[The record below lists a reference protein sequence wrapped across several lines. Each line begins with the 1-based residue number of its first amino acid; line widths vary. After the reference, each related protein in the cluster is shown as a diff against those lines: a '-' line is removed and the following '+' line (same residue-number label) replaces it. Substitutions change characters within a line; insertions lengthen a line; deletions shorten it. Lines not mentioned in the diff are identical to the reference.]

1 MDKTFKQI
9 LVIIKNT
16 VKAVLLPL
24 LPFILLILLIVI
36 LFASFVYFITVDD
49 GTYKESDWSNVP
61 YATSTAMNNITV
73 NSDGSISSSMTAE
86 ELWDTLIKNGSDV
99 DKYLDSPEELKK
111 LMNAQIITQ
120 YPDIRPDTSVPI
132 DWSKVDVNNPPGIV
146 KFIRSDTSNNK
157 QNMQYVEP
165 DKFQSYIDEYNKTGN
180 QQAKENALKSF
191 TIETK
196 SSANNSAT
204 YKVNSLNNFLFIG
217 DSLTDGLSNAN
228 IISNVTFKAVI
239 GVSPSYW
246 LDHFSE
252 LPTENIEGVCVLLGI
267 NDLSQID
274 KMQELIDKLVETY
287 DGKPVYVQR
296 VFPVTENNS
305 YSLKKEDIDKYNN
318 KIKEYCNSKQ
328 GVYFIDTTSG
338 YEKSD
343 GFLDSSKA
351 EADGLHL
358 KDFNTWA
365 KNIESEIVS
374 SNNNSNTSSNI
385 QSQTDELFWPTDLTD
400 ITSNYGDRDG
410 EFHNG
415 IDIKTYNGSDTVGNP
430 VYACEEGTVK
440 YSQWS
445 DSAGEWI
452 VIDHGNGY
460 TSEYMHN
467 SSRKVS
473 AGEKVKKGQLI
484 AISGNTGQS
493 YGVHLHFE
501 INKDEQ
507 SIDPLS
513 FKYSNGQGSGTG
525 GFGNYSTA
533 QTGDNTSNTEILVK
547 VATWTET
554 THIEENTDPELQDK
568 NSSETTYSMTTESI
582 PYQNLVSGY
591 TMPFEFLWAILVI
604 GEDKDFVLALADL
617 VYESDIEITI
627 HDSLTIDTK
636 EKVYTYNKKIFSES
650 KGSVM
655 TEVKIRNPNNI
666 FSFEEKGSWIDDIS
680 DKSYTTKTTDITKTN
695 TLEIALT
702 RANVWIADY
711 KKEYEWQNI
720 PPDVQS
726 GDPQLLSNIVEDEP
740 FDTNNDDKFGHIEE
754 LKTVAKKRIEEYD
767 GAQYEFSEEH
777 FEAKYYKRIYNRK
790 ERITNTTEG
799 NKYIASPE
807 TITEKTDKEGKN
819 GPNFVTLFNDS
830 KYAKN
835 KSNILS
841 VPDWLFEILD
851 ANDSTKGKYSDLMR
865 YLLYKATDYSYG
877 KDEFNFEIFIKDE
890 FKEFGSNF
898 NLLRAYIRSYEGTV
912 KSEDGTK
919 YIVHDDGAG
928 NPTVGYGVLID
939 SSVKKEL
946 EASGFSTEIG
956 AEISDMELVDSLE
969 EQELREKYESVVNRV
984 AELNLKEYQ
993 IYALVSRAYNCGV
1006 GGALDNDNGSFVELY
1021 KKYWNEET
1029 DDQYEEKNKN
1039 VDFNNPHPL
1048 YKNFMSSP
1056 TMAFNQNTQE
1066 YELLPGLVTRRKSE
1080 WILFQTGYFDKLD
1093 VWYQEKAE
1101 YSVDTIEAAGYTFP
1115 HYLQNDF
1122 PGSYGT
1128 DTIPE
1133 GGCGPTS
1140 LAMIIAG
1147 LKNDSSITPYTLVED
1162 IKKEWPDGSY
1172 YVPGAGSSHCIFS
1185 SSFIK
1190 KYYGLNVQS
1199 CTTEAEALRELESG
1213 YPILGGEPGHF
1224 LALVPVPDEYKKQG
1238 YKFYVL
1244 DSARGH
1250 DGPYKSAA
1258 DFTNRTGADFLRFN
1272 VVIKP

>member
-16 VKAVLLPL
+16 IKAVLLPL

-73 NSDGSISSSMTAE
+73 NSDGTISSSMTAE

-111 LMNAQIITQ
+111 LMNAQIVTQ

-196 SSANNSAT
+196 SSANNSST
-204 YKVNSLNNFLFIG
+204 YKVDSLNNFLFIG
-217 DSLTDGLSNAN
+217 DSFTVGLEDAN
-228 IISNVTFKAVI
+228 IISNVTFKAVR
-239 GVSPSYW
+239 GKSPNYW
-246 LDHFSE
+246 LEHFSE
-252 LPTENIEGVCVLLGI
+252 LPTENIKGVCVLLGV
-267 NDLSQID
+267 NGLGSDSGVD
-274 KMQELIDKLVETY
+274 STASDMKKLIDKLCTTY
-287 DGKPVYVQR
+287 NGTPVYIQK
-296 VFPVTENNS
+296 VFPLAKKHNDEYTVKNENV
-305 YSLKKEDIDKYNN
+305 EKYNSQ
-318 KIKEYCNSKQ
+318 IKEYCNSKQ
-328 GVYFIDTTSG
+328 GVYFIDTTNG
-338 YEKSD
+338 YVDSD
-343 GFLDSSKA
+343 GFLIQNKTS
-351 EADGLHL
+351 DGLHL
-358 KDFNTWA
+358 NDCTDWA
-365 KNIESEIVS
+365 KNIENAIVS
-374 SNNNSNTSSNI
+374 SNNSNSSNSSNI
-385 QSQTDELFWPTDLTD
+385 QNKTDELFWPTDLTD

-726 GDPQLLSNIVEDEP
+726 GDPQLLNNIVEDEP

-754 LKTVAKKRIEEYD
+754 LKSTAKKRIEEYD

-819 GPNFVTLFNDS
+819 GPNFVTLFNDQN
-830 KYAKN
+830 YVKN

-841 VPDWLFEILD
+841 VPDWLFEILE
-851 ANDSTKGKYSDLMR
+851 ANDSTKEMVDLMK
-865 YLLYKATDYSYG
+865 YLLYKATETNYG
-877 KDEFNFEIFIKDE
+877 VTEYDFEIFKPENFSPISSVGNGSRITYESINITDEDLEILYKITSAERGDGTQQQQEYVVSVILNRVLSSEFDNTVYDVVFAPYQFQPTRNGMYEAANPSATTKAAVDNVVKNGDTTGGAVYFMTPNAAIGQSDWLKNCIYLFNDTDESLKD
-890 FKEFGSNF
+890 GDDYSHNF
-898 NLLRAYIRSYEGTV
+898 YTKQSVLDELAQYV
-912 KSEDGTK
+912 KKSEVN
-919 YIVHDDGAG
+919 Y
-928 NPTVGYGVLID
+928 D
-939 SSVKKEL
+939 S
-946 EASGFSTEIG
+946 
-956 AEISDMELVDSLE
+956 
-969 EQELREKYESVVNRV
+969 
-984 AELNLKEYQ
+984 
-993 IYALVSRAYNCGV
+993 
-1006 GGALDNDNGSFVELY
+1006 
-1021 KKYWNEET
+1021 
-1029 DDQYEEKNKN
+1029 
-1039 VDFNNPHPL
+1039 
-1048 YKNFMSSP
+1048 
-1056 TMAFNQNTQE
+1056 
-1066 YELLPGLVTRRKSE
+1066 
-1080 WILFQTGYFDKLD
+1080 
-1093 VWYQEKAE
+1093 
-1101 YSVDTIEAAGYTFP
+1101 
-1115 HYLQNDF
+1115 
-1122 PGSYGT
+1122 
-1128 DTIPE
+1128 
-1133 GGCGPTS
+1133 
-1140 LAMIIAG
+1140 
-1147 LKNDSSITPYTLVED
+1147 VED
-1162 IKKEWPDGSY
+1162 IKKYNLNVYNGYIEYKQYNYTVIPPSY
-1172 YVPGAGSSHCIFS
+1172 NATGEAGTIKEMGCMPTSLCIILS
-1185 SSFIK
+1185 GMGVTDQNGKVYTPESFISSGTMIQKYSTGNSFYDNMVATLNKIGLRTKGK
-1190 KYYGLNVQS
+1190 KDTVGNAEDILNNLKGGNPIFVHASDGYYTTGGHYMTLIGVNGNKVYLSDPASASKSGWIDINTLISRNVDWYS
-1199 CTTEAEALRELESG
+1199 
-1213 YPILGGEPGHF
+1213 
-1224 LALVPVPDEYKKQG
+1224 
-1238 YKFYVL
+1238 
-1244 DSARGH
+1244 
-1250 DGPYKSAA
+1250 
-1258 DFTNRTGADFLRFN
+1258 
-1272 VVIKP
+1272 VIIR